1 MRSNAAVVLAA
12 LLVVSAPGLARAAAP
27 AAELGF
33 ENFLYPTVETLLNRD
48 NVLGLR
54 DPEDLLRLTAGVR
67 QSWRSARF
75 VGRGYVEKRIGG
87 DAKVKIRQ
95 AYAQNW
101 WGSVLG
107 MRVGKQRIAWGSGF
121 AWNPT
126 SRIEPPKNPLNAGLE
141 QQGAWAVRADVVPNS
156 KTGLILVASRGRTE
170 PGDLPFDAPRIER
183 RALAARLRRLFGATD
198 VAVILSGGRNLRTL
212 AGLDVTRGLGGLWAA
227 HAEASFY
234 RGAELLPRRDD
245 RHFFRIAA
253 GALRTSGETAL
264 SFEYFYNGEGYGDS
278 TAAAYRAALA
288 NSFATAANPALPQ
301 AVREQARA
309 AYLAG
314 ASLPYSGGLGLRR
327 NYLHAGWS
335 RAHIAE
341 RFTANLRAVLGID
354 DGGLALTPGVSF
366 APSGSVTIGVD
377 GIVLLGPQSSEYRL
391 APVRGA
397 LQSRLT
403 WSF

>member
-1 MRSNAAVVLAA
+1 M
-12 LLVVSAPGLARAAAP
+12 
-27 AAELGF
+27 
-33 ENFLYPTVETLLNRD
+33 
-48 NVLGLR
+48 
-54 DPEDLLRLTAGVR
+54 
-67 QSWRSARF
+67 
-75 VGRGYVEKRIGG
+75 
-87 DAKVKIRQ
+87 KIRQ

-183 RALAARLRRLFGATD
+183 RALAARLRRLLGATD

-278 TAAAYRAALA
+278 AAAAYRAALA
-288 NSFATAANPALPQ
+288 RQLRDRREPGPAAGG
-301 AVREQARA
+301 ARA
-309 AYLAG
+309 G
-314 ASLPYSGGLGLRR
+314 ARRLPRRRVAAVLRR
-327 NYLHAGWS
+327 PRPAPQLPARRLVA
-335 RAHIAE
+335 RAH
-341 RFTANLRAVLGID
+341 RRAL
-354 DGGLALTPGVSF
+354 
-366 APSGSVTIGVD
+366 
-377 GIVLLGPQSSEYRL
+377 YREP
-391 APVRGA
+391 ARRA
-397 LQSRLT
+397 RH
-403 WSF
+403 